1 MMKAARLAPSD
12 REPYRAA
19 AMWVGSPPA
28 RMPWLFVAALSL
40 AQLVSWGI
48 VFYAFA
54 LFLEPMARELGWSK
68 PALTLAYSLGPGA
81 PAPTPPPSRPP
92 PAKGPA
98 RPG

>member
-19 AMWVGSPPA
+19 AMSVESPPA
-28 RMPWLFVAALSL
+28 RMPWLLVAALSL

-68 PALTLAYSLGPGA
+68 PALTLAYSLGPGPPGLPPYPFGRLIAQGPGA
-81 PAPTPPPSRPP
+81 P
-92 PAKGPA
+92 
-98 RPG
+98 